1 MKRDIP
7 QIHSF
12 LSTCI
17 AIIMFTSFFQG
28 SGIAFLVE
36 WLGMTLKSLKAKADF
51 AGDQVKVPWR
61 KREPSQFL

>member
-1 MKRDIP
+1 
-7 QIHSF
+7 
-12 LSTCI
+12 
-17 AIIMFTSFFQG
+17 MFTSFFQG